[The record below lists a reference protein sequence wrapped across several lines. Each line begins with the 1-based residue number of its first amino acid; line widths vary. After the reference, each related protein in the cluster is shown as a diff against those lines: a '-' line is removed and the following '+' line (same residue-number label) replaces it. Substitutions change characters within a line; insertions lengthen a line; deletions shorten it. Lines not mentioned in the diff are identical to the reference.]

1 MNHPGTA
8 EIRTERLVL
17 RQFRENDLDD
27 VYENYGSDPLVNR
40 WISFA
45 PYADRESAARFL
57 QMHIENYQNDPDFYG
72 WAVTLDD
79 TVIGSIG
86 LFHIDEDSDSMEI
99 GYSIG
104 SRWWSKGYAT
114 EAVSA
119 VINYAFE
126 KIEVHRIYA
135 THHIENTASGRV
147 MEKSGMSFEG
157 IMKDAQKN
165 RDGSFSDLKLYAVIN
180 DRKG

>member
-1 MNHPGTA
+1 
-8 EIRTERLVL
+8 
-17 RQFRENDLDD
+17 
-27 VYENYGSDPLVNR
+27 
-40 WISFA
+40 
-45 PYADRESAARFL
+45 
-57 QMHIENYQNDPDFYG
+57 
-72 WAVTLDD
+72 
-79 TVIGSIG
+79 
-86 LFHIDEDSDSMEI
+86 
-99 GYSIG
+99 
-104 SRWWSKGYAT
+104 T